1 MDATSTTAMEMS
13 ADSPLEIDLS
23 KYPHIRRMALFIV
36 CVEFFLMLQILA
48 EVVSTACFAGPGVCS
63 TLSGW
68 VGAAPIMAL
77 GIVASRRLVLH
88 KSDAIFL
95 CKSFGWL
102 ILAFKA
108 LTLLSGITLRPWG
121 GVLHLTV
128 EALWVLA
135 ISAMI
140 WAQYGSPELKAAF
153 PRHWRTVGA
162 VNVTVVALCAIG
174 IVALPVLWTVALFLI

>member
-1 MDATSTTAMEMS
+1 MDAASTTIKMS

-36 CVEFFLMLQILA
+36 CVEFFLMLQILV
-48 EVVSTACFAGPGVCS
+48 EVVGCACFAGPGIGT

-68 VGAAPIMAL
+68 VGAFPIMAL

-121 GVLHLTV
+121 GVLSLAV
-128 EALWVLA
+128 EALWVLV

-153 PRHWRTVGA
+153 PRHWRTAGP
-162 VNVTVVALCAIG
+162 VNVTVVGLCAIG
-174 IVALPVLWTVALFLI
+174 IVALPVLWTVAVFLI